1 MLLPL
6 LISLALATDTLQKDS
21 MRTDTMREVVVYS
34 PQGLPVNKALDR
46 SLKRWK
52 EGQVNIPSVGKMLEK
67 LSPGINDKITHPFA
81 IKDRKRE
88 KRRKQRLR
96 SLEHFDQ
103 VKTFK
108 DLLYE
113 AYIQQMREDS
123 IERAN
128 KAAKP

>member
-52 EGQVNIPSVGKMLEK
+52 EGQVNIPSVGEMLEK

>member
-52 EGQVNIPSVGKMLEK
+52 EGQVNIPTAGELLEK

-96 SLEHFDQ
+96 GLEHFDQ

>member
-52 EGQVNIPSVGKMLEK
+52 EGQVNIPSVGEMLEK

-96 SLEHFDQ
+96 SLEHFEQ

>member
-52 EGQVNIPSVGKMLEK
+52 EGRVNIPSLGKVLEK

-88 KRRKQRLR
+88 KSHKHRLR
-96 SLEHFDQ
+96 GLEHFDQ

>member
-96 SLEHFDQ
+96 SLEHFEQ

>member
-52 EGQVNIPSVGKMLEK
+52 EGRVNIPSVGKMLEK

-88 KRRKQRLR
+88 KSRKHRLR
-96 SLEHFDQ
+96 GLEHFDQ

>member
-52 EGQVNIPSVGKMLEK
+52 EGRVNIPSLGKVLEK

-88 KRRKQRLR
+88 KSRKHRLR
-96 SLEHFDQ
+96 GLEHFDQ

-113 AYIQQMREDS
+113 AYIQQMQEDS

>member
-1 MLLPL
+1 M
-6 LISLALATDTLQKDS
+6 
-21 MRTDTMREVVVYS
+21 
-34 PQGLPVNKALDR
+34 
-46 SLKRWK
+46 
-52 EGQVNIPSVGKMLEK
+52 NIPSLGKVLEK

-81 IKDRKRE
+81 IKDRKRD
-88 KRRKQRLR
+88 KSRMKRLR
-96 SLEHFDQ
+96 GLEHFDQ

-128 KAAKP
+128 KTAKP

>member
-1 MLLPL
+1 M
-6 LISLALATDTLQKDS
+6 
-21 MRTDTMREVVVYS
+21 
-34 PQGLPVNKALDR
+34 
-46 SLKRWK
+46 
-52 EGQVNIPSVGKMLEK
+52 NIPSLGKVLEK

-88 KRRKQRLR
+88 KSRKQRLR
-96 SLEHFDQ
+96 GLEHFDQ

>member
-52 EGQVNIPSVGKMLEK
+52 EGRVNIPSLGKVLEK

-88 KRRKQRLR
+88 KSRKQRLR

-113 AYIQQMREDS
+113 AYIQQMQEDS

>member
-52 EGQVNIPSVGKMLEK
+52 EGQVNIPSLGKVLEK

>member
-113 AYIQQMREDS
+113 AYIQQMQEDS

>member
-52 EGQVNIPSVGKMLEK
+52 EGRVNIPSLGKVLEK

-88 KRRKQRLR
+88 KSRKNRLR
-96 SLEHFDQ
+96 ALEHFDQ

-123 IERAN
+123 IERVN

>member
-88 KRRKQRLR
+88 KSRKQRLR
-96 SLEHFDQ
+96 GLEHFDQ

-123 IERAN
+123 IERVN